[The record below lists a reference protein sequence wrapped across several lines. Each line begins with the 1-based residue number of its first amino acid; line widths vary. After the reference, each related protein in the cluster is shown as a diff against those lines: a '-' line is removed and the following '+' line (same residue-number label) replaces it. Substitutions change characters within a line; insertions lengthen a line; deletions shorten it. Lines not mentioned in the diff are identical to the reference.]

1 MTQRS
6 KKRLR
11 SRGGNAMVEF
21 ALASSL
27 LIPIFLG
34 TFQFGYT
41 FYVYNLLSS
50 QMRAGSRYASMKS
63 YKCADAASV
72 SNFKQKVRN
81 VVRYGNPSGT
91 GTLIEPQLTDAQ
103 VSVSIQDVSGNN
115 VDQSNSSSRTPNY
128 VVVSTSSY
136 SVNSVFTSYTF
147 TDKPSVRMPYLGVY
161 QPTLTETAP

>member
-1 MTQRS
+1 KQALVRRLRRQCADGGRQQQRQRRHKRSGRRLREVIAMTQRS

-72 SNFKQKVRN
+72 SNFKQ
-81 VVRYGNPSGT
+81 
-91 GTLIEPQLTDAQ
+91 
-103 VSVSIQDVSGNN
+103 
-115 VDQSNSSSRTPNY
+115 
-128 VVVSTSSY
+128 
-136 SVNSVFTSYTF
+136 
-147 TDKPSVRMPYLGVY
+147 
-161 QPTLTETAP
+161 